1 MYSIIYLKRII
12 LMLPTTIAYK
22 NIIITT
28 TYISYGTYAFVVLCL
43 IL

>member
-1 MYSIIYLKRII
+1 MYSILYLKRII
-12 LMLPTTIAYK
+12 LMLPTTTTYK

-28 TYISYGTYAFVVLCL
+28 TYISYGTYAFAVLRL